1 MCSRHNRIGDMETER
16 PEKVSILYKLV
27 AFVIDRFTFM
37 LLLFCFCFLPSNIVL
52 TDHVHF
58 PTLG

>member
-1 MCSRHNRIGDMETER
+1 MCSRHNKIGDMETER

-37 LLLFCFCFLPSNIVL
+37 LLFFILPNNIVFI
-52 TDHVHF
+52 DHVHF
-58 PTLG
+58 PTLE